1 MLPGVLA
8 LQGDFEAHLRALE
21 RAGAPGIPVR
31 TRRELERVDALVIP
45 GGEST
50 TMLRLLHRDGL
61 FPILA
66 DRAARGLPILGTCA
80 GVVLLARRVRPEQ
93 ESLGLLDVA
102 VVRNA
107 YGRQVASAVV
117 PLRVSGSVGG
127 PGTME
132 GVFIRAPR
140 IVEVGSGVEI
150 LAWRDDDP
158 VLVRSGRV
166 VAATFHPELTG
177 DLRVHHLFLALA
189 ERPAA

>member
-61 FPILA
+61 FPVLA

-140 IVEVGSGVEI
+140 IVEVGPGVEI
-150 LAWRDDDP
+150 LAWRGDDP

-177 DLRVHHLFLALA
+177 DLRVHRLFLALA